1 MRDATV
7 EIIGE
12 VKAHPNAD
20 RLDLAKILGFQC
32 VTQKGLY
39 KGGEK
44 VVYIRPDAVL
54 PELDWA
60 VDYRKYSPKRI
71 KAVRLRGEW
80 SEGIIVPFEI
90 LPVDLSGFEVGADVT
105 EVIGVTHY
113 EPPMPQDL
121 QAKRSLPFGIPKTDE
136 ERWEN
141 LIGKLPI
148 GETVDVTLKVD
159 GQSWS
164 IYYNIV
170 TDEFGVLGRTLEYN
184 IDGENRY
191 SVHVLKTYP
200 DLKEKFIAYCKLHNK
215 SLCLRGESY
224 GNGIQGFASN
234 PHSKLKNDIAIFSC
248 YLIDDRKY
256 ANKGGDF
263 YFERVA
269 TDLGLHTVE
278 VLERNVELTEDL
290 IQKYSANLEKINGNH
305 FEGVVVKFNG
315 GSFKII
321 SKIYDS
327 LK

>member
-1 MRDATV
+1 MKDATI
-7 EIIGE
+7 ELIGE
-12 VKAHPNAD
+12 VIPHPNAD
-20 RLDLAKILGFQC
+20 RLDLVKILGFQC

-39 KGGEK
+39 QGGEK

-71 KAVRLRGEW
+71 KAVKLRDRW

-90 LPVDLSGFEVGADVT
+90 LPVDLSNFEVGSEVT

-113 EPPMPQDL
+113 EPPVPQDL
-121 QAKRSLPFGIPKTDE
+121 QAKRALPFGIPKTDE

-141 LIGKLPI
+141 LIDQLPI
-148 GETVDVTLKVD
+148 GNKVDITLKVD

-164 IYYNIV
+164 IYYNIL

-200 DLKEKFIAYCKLHNK
+200 DLKEKFIAYCKFHNK
-215 SLCLRGESY
+215 SICLRGESY
-224 GNGIQGFASN
+224 GNGIQGFDAN
-234 PHSKLKNDIAIFSC
+234 PHAKLKSDIAIFSC

-256 ANKGGDF
+256 ANKGSEF
-263 YFERVA
+263 YFEKVSY
-269 TDLGLHTVE
+269 DLGLPTVKF
-278 VLERNVELTEDL
+278 LEKDVELTNEL
-290 IQKYSANLEKINGNH
+290 IQKYSADLEKIDGNY
-305 FEGVVVKFNG
+305 FEGVVVKHEN

-321 SKIYDS
+321 SKKYDS
-327 LK
+327 IK